1 MIWRMG
7 HLRIVEMTYDDRSH
21 FISKT
26 LVPNIMHVNCEART
40 EGSRWYSVLYHG
52 SSHPRTFVD
61 GKIDILMIGDGTTLE
76 ALWSPENAYIL
87 GRY

>member
-26 LVPNIMHVNCEART
+26 LVPNSMHVNREART
-40 EGSRWYSVLYHG
+40 EGSR
-52 SSHPRTFVD
+52 
-61 GKIDILMIGDGTTLE
+61 
-76 ALWSPENAYIL
+76 
-87 GRY
+87 